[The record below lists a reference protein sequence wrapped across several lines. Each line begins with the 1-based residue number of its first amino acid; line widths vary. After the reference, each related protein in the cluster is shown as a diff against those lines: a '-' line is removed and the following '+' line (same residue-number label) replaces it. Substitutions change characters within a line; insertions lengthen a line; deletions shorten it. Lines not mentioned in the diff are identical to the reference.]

1 VPQLPSLRRVRE
13 SRLLT
18 QQELANRAGVHRV
31 TIASLET
38 TSGAARFSTVRK
50 LAAALEVEPS
60 ELTQPPPSQSRSD
73 P

>member
-1 VPQLPSLRRVRE
+1 MPPLPSLRRIRE

-18 QQELANRAGVHRV
+18 QQELADRSGVHRV

-50 LAAALEVEPS
+50 LAAALEVDPS
-60 ELTQPPPSQSRSD
+60 ELMQQPTGH
-73 P
+73 

>member
-13 SRLLT
+13 ARLLT
-18 QQELANRAGVHRV
+18 QQELADRAGVHRV

-50 LAAALEVEPS
+50 LAAALEVEPA
-60 ELTQPPPSQSRSD
+60 ELMLPASATEAST
-73 P
+73 